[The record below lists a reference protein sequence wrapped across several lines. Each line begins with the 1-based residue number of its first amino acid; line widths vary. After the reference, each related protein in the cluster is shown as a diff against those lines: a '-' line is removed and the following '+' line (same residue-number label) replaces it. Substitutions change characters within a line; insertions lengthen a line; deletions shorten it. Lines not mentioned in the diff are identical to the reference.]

1 MLIHI
6 LKIKCVSNLSRLYQ
20 IASHVVKLT
29 YLIKFLL
36 AFYSI
41 RIYWTL
47 AKCQKLFLITGSIVV
62 NIMHNMHFLK
72 ILFIRLVWVFIAV
85 HWLSPVVVIGD
96 CSLIVIHGFLFVV
109 ASLGVEHG
117 L

>member
-1 MLIHI
+1 M
-6 LKIKCVSNLSRLYQ
+6 
-20 IASHVVKLT
+20 
-29 YLIKFLL
+29 
-36 AFYSI
+36 
-41 RIYWTL
+41 
-47 AKCQKLFLITGSIVV
+47 
-62 NIMHNMHFLK
+62 NIMHNIHFLK